1 MGAQI
6 NHGRSDA
13 KSAAG
18 IALLLCCVAL
28 IILMSGP
35 MPISAQTATMAGRAG
50 SAPSRSGATAS
61 GASAPAP
68 AAARPVSP
76 ASPTKA
82 KIAAAT
88 PSNPHLHG
96 AATAKPTQKSGVAKS
111 SSALK
116 PRWNYNK
123 WAAQHLGTGT
133 IEGFVRDNRGEA
145 VNQARLALRGPKGRV
160 FRNIAFR
167 HITFT
172 NPSGHFI
179 MRYVKAR
186 AYRIVAM
193 SPDRKKRTHLQI
205 NLDAGAHL
213 RFVMMLPIS

>member
-1 MGAQI
+1 MGAQA
-6 NHGRSDA
+6 NNSQTRPKFGASVVVR
-13 KSAAG
+13 
-18 IALLLCCVAL
+18 LCCVVLL
-28 IILMSGP
+28 ILASGTL
-35 MPISAQTATMAGRAG
+35 PISAQPATPDA
-50 SAPSRSGATAS
+50 RSGAGGARS
-61 GASAPAP
+61 GAVTPGARSPTAGVG
-68 AAARPVSP
+68 ARPLSP
-76 ASPTKA
+76 AQPTKA
-82 KIAAAT
+82 RVSST
-88 PSNPHLHG
+88 VTNPHLRG
-96 AATAKPTQKSGVAKS
+96 TATTKPALKRGAKS

-116 PRWNYNK
+116 PRWNYNS

-133 IEGFVRDNRGEA
+133 IEGFVRDNRGEGL
-145 VNQARLALRGPKGRV
+145 NQVRLALRGPKGRV

-172 NPSGHFI
+172 NPSGHFV

-213 RFVMMLPIS
+213 RFVMMMPV